1 MLTERH
7 LEIFVAIAEEGH
19 FGDAAQRVGITQPP
33 LSQGLRR
40 LEALLGVRLFD
51 RERGVSLTEE
61 GALLLPHARRA
72 LTTLAELRETGA
84 REGADGQRLRLGLP
98 PELPPRLGASVAAAP
113 VRAGVRGRISVVTA
127 PTATLLTDVSAGRL
141 DLAVVRH
148 PAVLHGLAAGPVT
161 LLPTWLLTPDDT
173 GGTGDAPTGRLTP
186 GEAAAGRASPR
197 NPHEAMSESARR
209 TGSARAGRLLPYA
222 VPPRAEAPAAH
233 DLFLDTLAGQGRRVE
248 TVVVSDERAGLALV
262 AAGQAVLVTA
272 DETLI
277 ADGVARRPTTHPAL
291 PLRLRVVWDARRL
304 AAAHADEAAE
314 ALVDA
319 LASAHHPG
327 RKRDR

>member
-7 LEIFVAIAEEGH
+7 LEIFVALAEEGH

-33 LSQGLRR
+33 LSQALRR

-72 LTTLAELRETGA
+72 LIALAELRETGA
-84 REGADGQRLRLGLP
+84 REHADGQRLRLGLP
-98 PELPPRLGASVAAAP
+98 PELPPRLGASIAAAP
-113 VRAGVRGRISVVTA
+113 VRAGIRGRVSVVTA
-127 PTATLLTDVSAGRL
+127 PTAMLLTDVSAGRL

-161 LLPTWLLTPDDT
+161 LLPTWLLAPDDT
-173 GGTGDAPTGRLTP
+173 GCGPTGLSSP
-186 GEAAAGRASPR
+186 GEAADRTA
-197 NPHEAMSESARR
+197 PHSTTHESARR
-209 TGSARAGRLLPYA
+209 AGGARAGRLLPYA
-222 VPPRAEAPAAH
+222 VRPRAEAPAAH
-233 DLFLDTLAGQGRRVE
+233 DLFLDTLAGRGQRVE

-262 AAGQAVLVTA
+262 AAGQAVFVTA
-272 DETLI
+272 DETLT
-277 ADGVARRPTTHPAL
+277 ADGVVRLPTTDPAL

-304 AAAHADEAAE
+304 AAAEAEEAAE

-319 LASAHHPG
+319 LAPARESA
-327 RKRDR
+327 R